1 MLNCGYLGRKVC
13 AGHLCG
19 LAAWWG
25 QLPGELDAGPLL
37 VCEHSGGH
45 LVTVDEEDKQVPNSS
60 GVHAVFDPICSISV
74 PELPQPLEEWNVVEQ
89 VQVQVTALGTRRP
102 WPSYPSSCTAA
113 RPPVSACP
121 SRSGLGDP
129 YPSISRT
136 ACT

>member
-19 LAAWWG
+19 PAAWWG

-89 VQVQVTALGTRRP
+89 VQVQVNRP
-102 WPSYPSSCTAA
+102 ENTAA
-113 RPPVSACP
+113 VAFIPILLH
-121 SRSGLGDP
+121 RSTATRISLSIKVRLG
-129 YPSISRT
+129 
-136 ACT
+136 